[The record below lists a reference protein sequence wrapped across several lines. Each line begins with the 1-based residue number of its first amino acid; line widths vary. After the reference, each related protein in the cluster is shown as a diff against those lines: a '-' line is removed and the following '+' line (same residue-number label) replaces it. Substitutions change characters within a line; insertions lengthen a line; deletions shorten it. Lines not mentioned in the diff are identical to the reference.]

1 MSVSLELEI
10 LRLCREAN
18 PYQLPEQAITNQLL
32 VRVRPPPLV
41 SEIAVALR
49 SLEEKLQV
57 LGIRTDDG
65 IKYQASPI
73 GAARLIQ
80 AEIF

>member
-1 MSVSLELEI
+1 LNVRLELDI
-10 LRLCREAN
+10 LRLCREAQ
-18 PYQLPEQAITNQLL
+18 PYQLPEQAIINQLL

-41 SEIAVALR
+41 TEIAAALR
-49 SLEEKLQV
+49 SLEEKMQV

-80 AEIF
+80 AEQF